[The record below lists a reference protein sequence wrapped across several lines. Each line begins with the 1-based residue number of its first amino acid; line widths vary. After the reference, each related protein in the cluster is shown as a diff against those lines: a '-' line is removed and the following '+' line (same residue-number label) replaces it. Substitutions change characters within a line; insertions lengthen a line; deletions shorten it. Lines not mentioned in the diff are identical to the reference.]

1 MTTIKYGR
9 YVCVNKEKGSVVWYE
24 SKQSAMES
32 KEVNGG
38 ELYDTEEDDMDVVEN
53 ALHEARKVMMGVE

>member
-32 KEVNGG
+32 QEMNGG
-38 ELYDTEEDDMDVVEN
+38 ELYDMEKDDMEVVEN
-53 ALHEARKVMMGVE
+53 ALHEVRRMMGGVE

>member
-9 YVCVNKEKGSVVWYE
+9 YVCVNKEKGSVVWHE
-24 SKQSAMES
+24 SKQSAIDNQ
-32 KEVNGG
+32 KENGG

-53 ALHEARKVMMGVE
+53 ALHEARKVMVGVE

>member
-32 KEVNGG
+32 QEVNGG
-38 ELYDTEEDDMDVVEN
+38 ELYDTEVDDMEVVEN
-53 ALHEARKVMMGVE
+53 ALHEVRGMMGGVE